1 MASFHL
7 RRRSYIF
14 WLLSRVYWLLNTVFV
29 TIIITCSAVAAV
41 LTTQPDIT
49 VYQQPLLALSIVSAV
64 LTGIK
69 NATGFAENSATCRDI
84 SRSLDALANDHAK
97 GRLTDAQTEK
107 KILAIRRRVPLG
119 TCMVL
124 RVSDS

>member
-1 MASFHL
+1 MPNFNL

-14 WLLSRVYWLLNTVFV
+14 WLLSRFYWLISSIFV
-29 TIIITCSAVAAV
+29 TVIITCSAVAAV

-49 VYQQPLLALSIVSAV
+49 IYQQPLLALSIVSAV

-84 SRSLDALANDHAK
+84 SRSLDALANDYAK

-107 KILAIRRRVPLG
+107 KILTIRRRVPLG
-119 TCMVL
+119 TCMFL
-124 RVSDS
+124 RVSD